1 MRLLQDEILYIGALY
16 NRDRKIGVTN
26 AAEEFEKIE
35 ETRKWLLGRKI
46 TSKEGENKKNK
57 KQPTKKLNL
66 TVNHCYLSCVY
77 MNIT

>member
-1 MRLLQDEILYIGALY
+1 MEELGLGMENIME
-16 NRDRKIGVTN
+16 NMEWVTN
-26 AAEEFEKIE
+26 AAEKFEKIE